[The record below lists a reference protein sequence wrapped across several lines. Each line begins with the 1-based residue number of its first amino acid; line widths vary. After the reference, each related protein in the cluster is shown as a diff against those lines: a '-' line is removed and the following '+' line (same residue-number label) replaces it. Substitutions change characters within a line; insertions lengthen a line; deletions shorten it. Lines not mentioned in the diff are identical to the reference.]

1 VAVEHDDVI
10 GDRQLV
16 DLVEADAAPGQRAGE
31 RPGVT
36 GDDPSRS
43 RMRVPVMFTNSASS
57 VKIAPTASAS
67 FAFRAAWYAS
77 TISRG
82 CATAVIAAG

>member
-1 VAVEHDDVI
+1 MEHHDVF

-16 DLVEADAAPGQRAGE
+16 DLVEADAASGERTGQ

-36 GDDPSRS
+36 RDDGLAA
-43 RMRVPVMFTNSASS
+43 RMRIPAMFTNSASA
-57 VKIAPTASAS
+57 VKIAPTAPAS
-67 FAFRAAWYAS
+67 LAFNAAANAS

-82 CATAVIAAG
+82 WANAVISEG